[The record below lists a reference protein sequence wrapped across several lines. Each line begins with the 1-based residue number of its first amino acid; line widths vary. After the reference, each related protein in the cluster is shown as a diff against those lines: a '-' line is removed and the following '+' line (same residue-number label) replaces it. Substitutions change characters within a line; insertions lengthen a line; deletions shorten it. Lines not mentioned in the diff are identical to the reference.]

1 MVIKKKEKYGLKL
14 NATNSVT
21 QVLKRKGNDI
31 TETSTAEAVNNA
43 RVASCLLLAW
53 AICILAIIGFDHI
66 IYDHMLF
73 GLLK

>member
-1 MVIKKKEKYGLKL
+1 MNVTPNGTFQKGAIMPLHDFIRGLKRL
-14 NATNSVT
+14 
-21 QVLKRKGNDI
+21 
-31 TETSTAEAVNNA
+31 AVV
-43 RVASCLLLAW
+43 VAILILSW